1 MSDAMSQRYF
11 VEVPIEDE
19 HVELAGSEAHHLLH
33 VMRCRLGEKVV
44 LFDGRGAEFDATV
57 TQLGRSVVRLMVIAK
72 RLVDRELTV
81 ALHLGVALPKGDRQ
95 RWLIEKAVELGVT
108 RLTPLVT
115 TRGVAQPT
123 ETALERLQR
132 AGIEAA
138 KQCGRNRLM
147 EIAEPIDLAAF
158 CQRLPSDQTRWLAH
172 VAGQPLGKQAFPSSL
187 PASISAAVGPEGG
200 FTDQEVQT
208 ACGLGW
214 QAVTLGTRILRVETA
229 AIALAA
235 HVAIL
240 SDQNA

>member
-1 MSDAMSQRYF
+1 MSQRYF

-19 HVELAGSEAHHLLH
+19 QVDLAGSEAHHLLH
-33 VMRCRLGEKVV
+33 VMRCRLGDNVI
-44 LFDGRGAEFDATV
+44 LFDGHGAEFDATV
-57 TQLGRSVVRLMVIAK
+57 TQMGRSMVRLMVIRK
-72 RLVDRELTV
+72 RLIDRELVV
-81 ALHLGVALPKGDRQ
+81 AFHLGVALPKGDRQ

-123 ETALERLQR
+123 KTALERLQR

-147 EIAEPIDLAAF
+147 EIAEPTDLAAF
-158 CQRLPSDQTRWLAH
+158 CRQTAPDQTRWLAH
-172 VAGQPLGKQAFPSSL
+172 VEGQPLGKQAFPHKL

-208 ACGLGW
+208 ACGFGW
-214 QAVTLGTRILRVETA
+214 QAVTLGPRILRVETA
-229 AIALAA
+229 AITLAA
-235 HVAIL
+235 HVAML
-240 SDQNA
+240 GDQYA